1 MPRRLRDAVGDHSR
15 GQADPTPSKGGV
27 NIPYSTANR
36 TGSGNGMK
44 GQTSHTLGLVNIL
57 ALRVV
62 EQPPSA
68 RAAFIK
74 AEVAKLRENLLEDA
88 GSNPTMIAITNNF
101 ADRLAEWLPAL
112 AEMIEA
118 SDRGPAE
125 NG

>member
-1 MPRRLRDAVGDHSR
+1 
-15 GQADPTPSKGGV
+15 
-27 NIPYSTANR
+27 
-36 TGSGNGMK
+36 MK
-44 GQTSHTLGLVNIL
+44 GQISHTLGIVNIL

-62 EQPPSA
+62 EQTPSD

-88 GSNPTMIAITNNF
+88 GSNPTMIAIANNF

>member
-1 MPRRLRDAVGDHSR
+1 VAVPESKLTL
-15 GQADPTPSKGGV
+15 APSKDGV
-27 NIPYSTANR
+27 NIPYNLAFNPTANR
-36 TGSGNGMK
+36 TGLGNGMK
-44 GQTSHTLGLVNIL
+44 GQTSHTLGIVNIL
-57 ALRVV
+57 ASRVV

-88 GSNPTMIAITNNF
+88 GSNPTMITIANNF

-118 SDRGPAE
+118 SDGGPAE